1 MYPAACSTA
10 SGNQPNSSH
19 NRSAPARPASG
30 HSDRTT
36 WASNSTASP
45 AASMVSATVS
55 TARQPERRRLVIT
68 TVPVRTRPNNPAT
81 SCGLVTS

>member
-19 NRSAPARPASG
+19 NRSAPARSASG
-30 HSDRTT
+30 HSDRT

-45 AASMVSATVS
+45 AASTVSATGS